1 MDVKAI
7 SIFSVEDL
15 ALQFALKKGD
25 ALSVKHFVEMQTA
38 KENKFSQHNEKKKL
52 LLAALEERRSKNMHH
67 KEKNRIMLAEKIDI
81 WLCQYLCKECYNYKI
96 SKEFYESPD
105 FFVYT
110 ATANNN
116 ALKYR
121 LCIMCFTAVKY
132 VKIIFIYLTYRS

>member
-15 ALQFALKKGD
+15 ELQFGLVKGD
-25 ALSVKHFVEMQTA
+25 ALSVKHFAEMQTA

-52 LLAALEERRSKNMHH
+52 LLAALEEGRSKTKYAPQRKKQNNAHR
-67 KEKNRIMLAEKIDI
+67 KNRYMARPI
-81 WLCQYLCKECYNYKI
+81 CKECSYNYKI
-96 SKEFYESPD
+96 SKEFNESPD

-116 ALKYR
+116 A
-121 LCIMCFTAVKY
+121 
-132 VKIIFIYLTYRS
+132 